1 MAVDFTDKDS
11 YSRTSE
17 YLFDPAAIKIKPKL
31 NGRHDLPD
39 IEWLIT
45 DIAAN
50 GQLEPVIIRSDG
62 GIAVLSAGFSRWR
75 AIVEIN
81 KRKLTP
87 VPLKIRCS
95 YFKGDEVDGFK
106 VAIRENRFRNQTT
119 PLDDAYNIAQLKRWG
134 QTEEEIAELY
144 QQEVKWIRSREK
156 LVELAPEAKEAL
168 KAGRLKAPAAA
179 KLARMSA
186 AAQKE
191 AVAGEGKVKL
201 PKKPASKPTE
211 KITTIKREI
220 RHKTLLEIH
229 TLLVEQEMWNAA
241 ARTKILKMIQ
251 ELAAKCEPKVEAE

>member
-17 YLFDPAAIKIKPKL
+17 YLWEPSALIIKPKL

-39 IEWLIT
+39 IEWLIK
-45 DIAAN
+45 DIAEN
-50 GQLEPVIIRSDG
+50 GQLEPVIIRNDG
-62 GIAVLSAGFSRWR
+62 GKPVLSAGFSRWR
-75 AIVEIN
+75 AIMEIN
-81 KRKLTP
+81 KRKLTT

-95 YFKGDEVDGFK
+95 YFKGDEIDGFK

-134 QTEEEIAELY
+134 QTESEIAELY
-144 QQEVKWIRSREK
+144 QQEVKWVRSRER

-201 PKKPASKPTE
+201 PKKPTSKPSE
-211 KITTIKREI
+211 KIMTVKREV
-220 RHKTLLEIH
+220 RHKTLLEIEE
-229 TLLVEQEMWNAA
+229 LLAEQEVWNPASRA
-241 ARTKILKMIQ
+241 KILKLIH
-251 ELAAKCEPKVEAE
+251 ELAVKCGPKVEAE